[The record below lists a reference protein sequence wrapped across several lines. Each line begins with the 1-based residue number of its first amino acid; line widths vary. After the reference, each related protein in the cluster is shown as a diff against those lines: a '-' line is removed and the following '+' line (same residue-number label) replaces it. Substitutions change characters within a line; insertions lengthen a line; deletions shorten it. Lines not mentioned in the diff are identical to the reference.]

1 MRCAVTFSGYYRSQ
15 SESSSEDRAQRVKR
29 FPFESR
35 IALVWDTLQYY
46 DLVLV
51 AIAASLGTGAV
62 VGYATPVPL
71 TAAIG
76 VLGLVSIA
84 FIGHALFVNGPVDGT
99 EDLREEVS
107 LEEVPQVLSPME
119 SGPEP

>member
-1 MRCAVTFSGYYRSQ
+1 MGY
-15 SESSSEDRAQRVKR
+15 
-29 FPFESR
+29 
-35 IALVWDTLQYY
+35 TLQYY

-84 FIGHALFVNGPVDGT
+84 FIGHALFVNGPVDDA

-107 LEEVPQVLSPME
+107 VEEVPEVLSTMKT
-119 SGPEP
+119 GPES